1 MHTLSVMARWEG
13 LILLGGFFGI
23 VVWKLLSGGI
33 SLDQLLEG
41 DIGTPNR
48 ADGSDPG
55 TYVSLGRAQSL
66 VITSFTA
73 LYYLMQVL
81 QNPTQFPQLP
91 ASLINVLMGS
101 QAVYLAGKAQAML
114 GPRFKSFLQRR
125 MP

>member
-1 MHTLSVMARWEG
+1 MHPLLAMARWEG
-13 LILLGGFFGI
+13 LILLGGFFGL
-23 VVWKLLSGGI
+23 VVWKLLTGGI

-41 DIGTPNR
+41 DIGTANG

-55 TYVSLGRAQSL
+55 TYVSIGRAQSL
-66 VITSFTA
+66 AITAFAA
-73 LYYLMQVL
+73 LYYLLQVL

-91 ASLINVLMGS
+91 ASLINILMGS

-114 GPRFKSFLQRR
+114 GPRIKSFLQRS

>member
-1 MHTLSVMARWEG
+1 MARWVG
-13 LILLGGFFGI
+13 LILLSGFFGL
-23 VVWKLLSGGI
+23 VVWKLLTGGI
-33 SLDQLLEG
+33 SLDRLLEG
-41 DIGTPNR
+41 DIGTANG

-55 TYVSLGRAQSL
+55 TYVSVGRAQSL
-66 VITSFTA
+66 AITAFAA
-73 LYYLMQVL
+73 LYYLLQVL

-114 GPRFKSFLQRR
+114 GPRIKSFLQRR

>member
-13 LILLGGFFGI
+13 LILLGGFFGV

-41 DIGTPNR
+41 DTGSPNG
-48 ADGSDPG
+48 ASGSDPG
-55 TYVSLGRAQSL
+55 TYVSVGRAQSL
-66 VITSFTA
+66 VITAFTA
-73 LYYLMQVL
+73 LYYLIQVL

-91 ASLINVLMGS
+91 ASLIDVLMGS
-101 QAVYLAGKAQAML
+101 QAVYLADKAQAML

-125 MP
+125 MQ

>member
-1 MHTLSVMARWEG
+1 MDTLSVVARWEG
-13 LILLGGFFGI
+13 LILLGGFFGV

-33 SLDQLLEG
+33 ILDQLLEG
-41 DIGTPNR
+41 DVGRPNG
-48 ADGSDPG
+48 ATDSPG
-55 TYVSLGRAQSL
+55 TYVSVGRAQSL

-81 QNPTQFPQLP
+81 QNPTHFPQLP
-91 ASLINVLMGS
+91 ASLIDVLMGS
-101 QAVYLAGKAQAML
+101 QIIYLAEKAQAML